1 MTPSELAIAAPDVPE
16 KKLPPGKVKIMQAL
30 RTLLEQ
36 KEFASIT
43 IAELAQTAGV
53 TEGLIY
59 KYFKDKRDLL
69 HAVLADYVD
78 FFIARLQTDFQGVE
92 GALNKLRT
100 LIRIHITMYAHNR
113 VFSRILLL
121 EVRNHPDYFHS
132 DAYETVKRYTRLLR
146 GIIEEGIVEGSL
158 RTDVPAEA
166 IRRLILGG
174 IEHACL
180 PNVLFHETLNPVQAS
195 DQLCEIIFR
204 GITKS
209 PQ

>member
-1 MTPSELAIAAPDVPE
+1 MNPSELDIPIPDLPE

-36 KEFASIT
+36 KEFSSIT

-78 FFIARLQTDFQGVE
+78 FFISRMEKDLQDVE
-92 GALNKLRT
+92 GALNRLRT
-100 LIRIHITMYAHNR
+100 VIRIHVTMYAYNR

-121 EVRNHPDYFHS
+121 EVRNHPDYFQS
-132 DAYETVKRYTRLLR
+132 DAYETVKRYTRVLK
-146 GIIEEGIVEGSL
+146 GIIEEGIAEGSL
-158 RTDVPAEA
+158 RGDVPAQA
-166 IRRLILGG
+166 IMQVILGG
-174 IEHACL
+174 IEHTCL
-180 PNVLFHETLNPVQAS
+180 PTILFHHSLNPEEAA
-195 DQLCEIIFR
+195 DQLCAIIFR
-204 GITKS
+204 GITERRN
-209 PQ
+209 